1 MVNIIEPVKQEFP
14 HLHIDTRLA
23 RDILVGFI
31 KSEIE
36 RVGFKHAVLGL
47 SGGIDSALSCF
58 LAAEALGPEN
68 VLAVRLPYRLSSQE
82 SYDHAQ
88 LVIDQLGVQTRTIDI
103 TPIADGLINQIPDMN
118 RMRQANSMS
127 RSRMICL
134 YDQSAEFNALVV
146 GTCNKTE
153 ILLGY
158 STLYGDSACA
168 ISPIGDLY
176 KTQVRELS
184 RAMGVPDI
192 IIDKAP
198 TADLWAGQTDEGEL
212 GFTYAEVDRLLYL
225 LIDERY
231 CPEECIAAGFDAAFV
246 HQVIARVQRNQFKR
260 ILPPIAK
267 ISHRTIGY
275 DYLYLRDW
283 GT

>member
-1 MVNIIEPVKQEFP
+1 MVNIIKPAKQEFSN
-14 HLHIDTRLA
+14 LHIDTSLA
-23 RDILVGFI
+23 RNILVGFI

-36 RVGFKHAVLGL
+36 RVGFKRAVLGL

-58 LAAEALGPEN
+58 LAAEALGQEN
-68 VLAVRLPYRLSSQE
+68 VLAVRLPYRNSSQE

-103 TPIADGLINQIPDMN
+103 SPIADGLINQIPDMN
-118 RMRQANSMS
+118 QMRQGNIMS

-168 ISPIGDLY
+168 INPIGDLY

-212 GFTYAEVDRLLYL
+212 GFTYAEVDRLLFL

-231 CPEECIAAGFDAAFV
+231 RPEECIAAGFDAAFV
-246 HQVIARVQRNQFKR
+246 QQVIARVQRNQFKR